1 MVRKEEGIMSYGD
14 DFQAKSKYDRNSLQ
28 GKALD
33 WAHKPAPYKTYP
45 ATFEQVALESPRTE
59 GGGDYFELLLKRRSI
74 RNYGPDAMDL
84 KTLSQLL
91 WASQG
96 ISLYKE
102 EHQFRTAPSAG
113 ALYPIETY
121 VLVNHVHR
129 LQQGIYHYDVPG
141 HKLTRIREGD
151 FGKDLTRAALGQ
163 RMVMKAPVVFV
174 WSALVQRSKWKYE
187 QRAYRYIYL
196 DAGHIAQNLAL
207 AAVSLGLGSCQ
218 IGAFFDTE
226 ANEVIGLDGV
236 EETVIYMTSV
246 GPLK

>member
-1 MVRKEEGIMSYGD
+1 MSYGD
-14 DFQAKSKYDRNSLQ
+14 DFQAKSKYERSTLK

-33 WAHKPAPYKTYP
+33 WALKPALYKSYPTTY
-45 ATFEQVALESPRTE
+45 EQVALDSPKAE
-59 GGGDYFELLLKRRSI
+59 GGGDYFELLSKRRSI
-74 RNYGPDAMDL
+74 RNYGQGAMDQ

-121 VLVNHVHR
+121 VLVNHVHG
-129 LQQGIYHYDVPG
+129 LKQGIYHYDVPG
-141 HKLTRIREGD
+141 HKLTWIREGD
-151 FGKDLTRAALGQ
+151 FGKALAQAAFGQ
-163 RMVMKAPVVFV
+163 TMVMKAPAVFV
-174 WSALVQRSKWKYE
+174 WSALVERSKWKYE

-207 AAVSLGLGSCQ
+207 AAVALGLGSCQ
-218 IGAFFDTE
+218 IGAFFDSE